1 MISLVIPC
9 YNEEDNLE
17 KLLTKISFVLKKFSK
32 ERIEI
37 VIVNNGS
44 TDNSEKIIKQHE
56 LFHQNLI
63 SLLNI
68 KKNKGYGDGINQGI
82 NFSKGDVVCW
92 FHADL
97 QFDPVEA
104 LNIYAEYK
112 DKFLNQNILLKGN
125 RMNRSLFD
133 SFFTFGMTCLTF
145 LLFGKKINDINAQP
159 KIFKR
164 SMLKFINNPPID
176 FSYDI
181 YFLLV
186 ALNNNIKIQEFPVKW
201 YDRNAGVAKGG
212 GSFKLKF
219 KLTLRTIKFLFNLK
233 RKYNGNN
240 SS

>member
-82 NFSKGDVVCW
+82 NFSKGDVICW

-104 LNIYAEYK
+104 LNIYVEYK

-176 FSYDI
+176 FSCDI
-181 YFLLV
+181 YFLLL

-201 YDRNAGVAKGG
+201 YDRNAGEAKGVD
-212 GSFKLKF
+212 L
-219 KLTLRTIKFLFNLK
+219 LNL
-233 RKYNGNN
+233 NL
-240 SS
+240 SLL

>member
-219 KLTLRTIKFLFNLK
+219 KLTLRTIKFLLNLR

>member
-17 KLLTKISFVLKKFSK
+17 KLLTKISYVLKKFSK

-44 TDNSEKIIKQHE
+44 TDNSEKIIKKHE

-63 SLLNI
+63 SLLNL

-104 LNIYAEYK
+104 LNIYTEHK

-201 YDRNAGVAKGG
+201 YDRNAGEAKGG
-212 GSFKLKF
+212 GSFKLKL
-219 KLTLRTIKFLFNLK
+219 KLTLRTIKFLFNL
-233 RKYNGNN
+233 RIKYNGNN

>member
-17 KLLTKISFVLKKFSK
+17 KLLTKISYVLKKFSK

-44 TDNSEKIIKQHE
+44 TDNSEKIIKKHE
-56 LFHQNLI
+56 LFHQNFI
-63 SLLNI
+63 SLLNL

-104 LNIYAEYK
+104 LNIYTEYK

-201 YDRNAGVAKGG
+201 YDRNAGEAKGG

-219 KLTLRTIKFLFNLK
+219 KLTLRTIKFLFNLR

>member
-17 KLLTKISFVLKKFSK
+17 KLLSKISFVLKKFSK

-63 SLLNI
+63 SLINI

-104 LNIYAEYK
+104 LNIYTEHK

-201 YDRNAGVAKGG
+201 YDRNAGEAKGG
-212 GSFKLKF
+212 GSFKLKL
-219 KLTLRTIKFLFNLK
+219 KLTLRTIKFLFNL
-233 RKYNGNN
+233 RIKYNGNN

>member
-17 KLLTKISFVLKKFSK
+17 KLLSKISFVLKKFSK

-104 LNIYAEYK
+104 LNIYTEYK

-201 YDRNAGVAKGG
+201 YDRNAGEAKGG

-219 KLTLRTIKFLFNLK
+219 KLTLRTIKFLFNLR

>member
-17 KLLTKISFVLKKFSK
+17 KLLSKISFVLKKFSK

-186 ALNNNIKIQEFPVKW
+186 ALNNNFKIQEFPVKW

>member
-17 KLLTKISFVLKKFSK
+17 KLLTKISFILKKFSK

-104 LNIYAEYK
+104 LNIYTEYK

-201 YDRNAGVAKGG
+201 YDRNAGEAKGG

-219 KLTLRTIKFLFNLK
+219 KLTLRTIKFLLNLR

-240 SS
+240 IS

>member
-17 KLLTKISFVLKKFSK
+17 KLLIRISSVLKEFSK
-32 ERIEI
+32 EKIEI

-44 TDNSEKIIKQHE
+44 TDNSEQIIKNHE
-56 LFHQNLI
+56 LFRKNNI

-68 KKNKGYGDGINQGI
+68 KKNIGYGDGINQGI
-82 NFSKGDVVCW
+82 NFSTGDVICW

-97 QFDPVEA
+97 QFDPLDA
-104 LNIYAEYK
+104 LKIYTEYK
-112 DKFLNQNILLKGN
+112 GILLNENVLLKGN
-125 RMNRSLFD
+125 RMNRSFFD

-164 SMLKFINNPPID
+164 SFLRFLKNPPID

-181 YFLLV
+181 YFLLI
-186 ALNNNIKIQEFPVKW
+186 ALNNNIKIKEHPVKW
-201 YDRNAGVAKGG
+201 YDRNAGEAKGG
-212 GSFKLKF
+212 GSFKLKL
-219 KLTLRTIKFLFNLK
+219 KLTLRTVKFMFNLRK
-233 RKYNGNN
+233 RYNGNN

>member
-56 LFHQNLI
+56 LFHQKLI

-112 DKFLNQNILLKGN
+112 DKFLHQNILLKGN

-145 LLFGKKINDINAQP
+145 LLFGKKINDINAKP

-201 YDRNAGVAKGG
+201 YDRNAGEAKGG

-219 KLTLRTIKFLFNLK
+219 KLTLRTIKFFNRL
-233 RKYNGNN
+233 
-240 SS
+240 

>member
-32 ERIEI
+32 EKIEI

-44 TDNSEKIIKQHE
+44 TDNSEKIIKKHE
-56 LFHQNLI
+56 LFHQNFI
-63 SLLNI
+63 SLLNL

-82 NFSKGDVVCW
+82 NFSKGDVICW

-104 LNIYAEYK
+104 LNIYVEYK

-201 YDRNAGVAKGG
+201 YDRNAGEAKGG

-219 KLTLRTIKFLFNLK
+219 KLTLRTIKFLFNLR

>member
-104 LNIYAEYK
+104 LNIYTEHK

-201 YDRNAGVAKGG
+201 YDRNAGEAKGG

-219 KLTLRTIKFLFNLK
+219 KLTLRTIKFLFNLR

>member
-17 KLLTKISFVLKKFSK
+17 KLLTKISYVLKKFSK

-44 TDNSEKIIKQHE
+44 TDNSEKIIKKHE
-56 LFHQNLI
+56 LFHQNFI
-63 SLLNI
+63 SLLNL

-104 LNIYAEYK
+104 LNIYTEHK

-201 YDRNAGVAKGG
+201 YDRNAGEAKGG

-219 KLTLRTIKFLFNLK
+219 KLTLRTIKFLFNLR

>member
-17 KLLTKISFVLKKFSK
+17 KLLTKITSVLKKFSK

-201 YDRNAGVAKGG
+201 YNRNAGVAKGG

-219 KLTLRTIKFLFNLK
+219 KLTLRTIKFLFNLR

>member
-219 KLTLRTIKFLFNLK
+219 KLTLRTIKFLFNLR

>member
-44 TDNSEKIIKQHE
+44 TDNSEKVIKQHE

-186 ALNNNIKIQEFPVKW
+186 ALNNNFKIQEFPVKW

-219 KLTLRTIKFLFNLK
+219 KLTLRTIKFLFNLR

>member
-17 KLLTKISFVLKKFSK
+17 KLLTKISYVLKKFSK

-44 TDNSEKIIKQHE
+44 TDNSEKIIKKHE

-63 SLLNI
+63 SLLNL

-104 LNIYAEYK
+104 LNIYTEYK

-125 RMNRSLFD
+125 RINRSLFD

-201 YDRNAGVAKGG
+201 YDRNAGEAKGG
-212 GSFKLKF
+212 GSFKLKL
-219 KLTLRTIKFLFNLK
+219 KLTLRTIKFLFNL
-233 RKYNGNN
+233 RIKYNGNN

>member
-17 KLLTKISFVLKKFSK
+17 KLLTKISYVLKKFSK

-44 TDNSEKIIKQHE
+44 TDNSEKIIKKHE

-63 SLLNI
+63 SLLNL

-201 YDRNAGVAKGG
+201 YDRIAGVAKGG

-219 KLTLRTIKFLFNLK
+219 KLTLKTIKFLFNLR

>member
-44 TDNSEKIIKQHE
+44 TDNSEKVIKQHE

-63 SLLNI
+63 SLINI

-104 LNIYAEYK
+104 LNIYTEYK

-186 ALNNNIKIQEFPVKW
+186 ALNNDIKIQEFPVKW
-201 YDRNAGVAKGG
+201 YDRNAGEAKGG